1 MSGMY
6 AVIYGEYIKLEKS
19 LNGGHSSKLR
29 KDRSITKIRRQYYNN
44 WITNSWML
52 LPAEVVSV
60 LSPELQLSI
69 FLREL
74 ELRNCELELK
84 FRTKKLNPQINLPFL
99 QC

>member
-1 MSGMY
+1 
-6 AVIYGEYIKLEKS
+6 
-19 LNGGHSSKLR
+19 
-29 KDRSITKIRRQYYNN
+29 
-44 WITNSWML
+44 ML